1 MPRDR
6 EQPTRD
12 IYKKLIYK
20 NNNMINMVVFVKP
33 NFNNIV

>member
-12 IYKKLIYK
+12 IYK